1 MLFQHPQS
9 GTHAVMNANK
19 TLFNTETHKLPPF
32 NHKQPGKQEE
42 QKQWR
47 ESRRCSYRTLPF
59 TVLQTSNFYQRR
71 RWQYPSDRFEHR
83 FEHCAEL
90 STGRLTI
97 TSNHKARH
105 LSVGALTGT
114 CTASILALRKATA
127 FWRPLTARQVVGDT
141 STGQGTR
148 SGWQQR
154 PQHDKWD

>member
-1 MLFQHPQS
+1 MPI
-9 GTHAVMNANK
+9 
-19 TLFNTETHKLPPF
+19 
-32 NHKQPGKQEE
+32 
-42 QKQWR
+42 
-47 ESRRCSYRTLPF
+47 RRCLTPKHTNYHHLTTSNQVNKKNRSSGEKVGDAHIEHFLF

-148 SGWQQR
+148 SGWQKR